1 MTDLTHNPDHYP
13 HNDGNADTDLLC
25 RACEMGMPVKRAMPG
40 PPEWWDID
48 WNPHWGL
55 VWIKN
60 GDECDQTFRHEDID
74 AKRLTDAEAAAE
86 YWRAICDTEE
96 AMDRQEVMDFIVKR
110 RPERKDNGAIAA
122 QIRGKAREART
133 WHRFATLPHALEV
146 EA

>member
-13 HNDGNADTDLLC
+13 HNGGNADTDLLC
-25 RACEMGMPVKRAMPG
+25 RACEMGVPVKRAMPG
-40 PPEWWDID
+40 PPDWWDID

-74 AKRLTDAEAAAE
+74 AKRLTDAECEAEWGHAEESASTCHLLAALGVKRMTAWQLERQINAAA
-86 YWRAICDTEE
+86 
-96 AMDRQEVMDFIVKR
+96 
-110 RPERKDNGAIAA
+110 
-122 QIRGKAREART
+122 T

>member
-1 MTDLTHNPDHYP
+1 MTTLTHNPDRYP
-13 HNDGNADTDLLC
+13 HNGGNADTDLLC
-25 RACEMGMPVKRAMPG
+25 RACEMGVPMKRAMPG

-86 YWRAICDTEE
+86 YWRAEAEE
-96 AMDRQEVMDFIVKR
+96 ADARGRSWFYEDPAIVNAERLKASLAADR
-110 RPERKDNGAIAA
+110 
-122 QIRGKAREART
+122 ARA
-133 WHRFATLPHALEV
+133 WHRFAHAPHALEV
-146 EA
+146 TP

>member
-1 MTDLTHNPDHYP
+1 MTTLTHNPDRYP
-13 HNDGNADTDLLC
+13 HNGGNADTDLLC
-25 RACEMGMPVKRAMPG
+25 RACEMGVPMKRAMPG

-74 AKRLTDAEAAAE
+74 AKRLTAAEAAAE
-86 YWRAICDTEE
+86 YWRALRDDEWEDYDMLDGYGPPNID
-96 AMDRQEVMDFIVKR
+96 
-110 RPERKDNGAIAA
+110 PW
-122 QIRGKAREART
+122 GKEWWARDGLANEARLAT